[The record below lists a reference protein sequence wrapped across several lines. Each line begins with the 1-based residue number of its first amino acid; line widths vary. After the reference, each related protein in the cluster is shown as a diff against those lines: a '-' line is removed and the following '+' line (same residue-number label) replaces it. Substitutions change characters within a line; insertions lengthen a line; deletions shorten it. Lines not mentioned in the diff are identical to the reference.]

1 MELQDLSVKDYLAHL
16 QRHPMPEIISDECM
30 AALSNVRAQYGD
42 ALTHCAGLE
51 VRLGDPERYIDYIM
65 EFDESGIPGAD
76 RLWYELDYG
85 DIAKGGQLQP
95 CLFYTAYWNAA
106 TDKGCIKELLTGFL
120 GKKRAGSLYHPLLRI
135 MAVDSAMYVRSI
147 GTMTSRN
154 ELDIMRMVLYF
165 PTWEGIFRGL
175 SDIGWKGD
183 IKALRAAL
191 EPWKDAWS
199 TEVAV
204 DLGPEG
210 VLPKIGFEIFS
221 PYWKHPQLM
230 DRVIARLED
239 AGLCLP
245 SKGAALRRWIR
256 LLPDGDPFIQT
267 FIAYFKLNYK
277 DGKINEA
284 KAYLEQAPS
293 PGHYYYNAYAQP
305 VFADMELKNRSDTL
319 SLKDATHWLDELNA
333 NRVRN
338 VRLIGDVPAY
348 EPIRELLAHCKKL
361 GICSQIFIGS
371 NVSEEWLAGIS
382 AAGVSG
388 FIIDFD
394 ILKTLQGVDVAKVSA
409 LWYMSKDNADALPQV
424 VSAAEKLGVKE
435 LILTGMTPQK
445 TAKGY
450 PDREQLLQAARAIR
464 NVKAQLTLTVDSC
477 FSPLR
482 AILGGE
488 DPRRNTNRGIE
499 RGCSAGRDR
508 FCIRASGRLSPCI
521 YMEASETF
529 NSLAAYW
536 NHSETLQKLRS
547 REKNTAAAC
556 KDCCYRRH
564 CLSCECKPQ

>member
-267 FIAYFKLNYK
+267 FIAYFKL
-277 DGKINEA
+277 
-284 KAYLEQAPS
+284 
-293 PGHYYYNAYAQP
+293 HYYYNAYAQP